1 MVQAIA
7 SDTSGNA
14 AATSA
19 ASKGSADAA
28 LQAQLDR
35 YQKELSD
42 CVNCSSA
49 KTPEGKTQID
59 EISSKISDLKSRI
72 DKVGGAKASDSTD
85 QTTSSTA
92 KLKNHESGSQASN
105 QVDGATAANAVNAA
119 NAANAAASAT
129 QQSQNTASG
138 THRPGSAS
146 LTVGGF
152 LDYYA

>member
-7 SDTSGNA
+7 PDTA

-19 ASKGSADAA
+19 ASSGSASAA

-42 CVNCSSA
+42 CVNCASA

-59 EISSKISDLKSRI
+59 DISSKISDLKSRI
-72 DKVGGAKASDSTD
+72 DKVGNAKASDSTN
-85 QTTSSTA
+85 QSAGSTG
-92 KLKNHESGSQASN
+92 KLKDHAASQVNNKVNESTGTVAAT
-105 QVDGATAANAVNAA
+105 ATAA
-119 NAANAAASAT
+119 AASSAAQT
-129 QQSQNTASG
+129 QNTASG
-138 THRPGSAS
+138 TPRPGSAS

-152 LDYYA
+152 LDFYA